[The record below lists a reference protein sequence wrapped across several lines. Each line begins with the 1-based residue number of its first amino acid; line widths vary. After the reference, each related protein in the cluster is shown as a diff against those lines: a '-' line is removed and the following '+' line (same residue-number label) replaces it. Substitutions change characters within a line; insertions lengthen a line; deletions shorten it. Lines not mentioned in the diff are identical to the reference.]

1 MWHVTVFYFAYHTGR
16 QYREKSLVSFFM
28 SIFSSIFS
36 AHKGVRSH
44 LGESPL
50 PFTNKSI
57 QAGKRFFCPNK
68 HMYKIMTSKIFVF
81 DLNNVGKYIF
91 GYISPT
97 FTTPTYDV

>member
-50 PFTNKSI
+50 PLKQEHSSREEVFRPK
-57 QAGKRFFCPNK
+57 QA
-68 HMYKIMTSKIFVF
+68 HVQVMTSKIFIF
-81 DLNNVGKYIF
+81 DLNNVAKYIL

-97 FTTPTYDV
+97 FYQSNL